1 MGRLVIR
8 LLGLDP
14 GLRAT
19 GWGLIDV
26 DGNTLSAVA
35 NGTVKAN
42 DKLQMA
48 ERLHHIF
55 SEIGKVIGAYQPG
68 ECAIEETFVN
78 KNPTSTL
85 KLGHA
90 RAAAMLAAAEAGL
103 PVCEYTPNAVKKA
116 VVGAGHAG
124 KEQVASMVKML
135 LPGAAAESADAADAL
150 AVAICH
156 AHHRATN
163 VRMAEAVAASQAVGQ
178 NR

>member
-1 MGRLVIR
+1 MAIR

-19 GWGLIDV
+19 GWGIVDA

-35 NGTVKAN
+35 NGTGCAN
-42 DKLQMA
+42 DKAPLA
-48 ERLHHIF
+48 ERLHFIF
-55 SEIGKVIGAYQPG
+55 SEVGKIIRDHEPN

-78 KNPTSTL
+78 KNPASTL

-90 RAAAMLAAAEAGL
+90 RAAAMLSAAEAGL
-103 PVCEYTPNAVKKA
+103 LVVEYTPNAVKKA

-124 KEQVASMVKML
+124 KQQVEAMVRML
-135 LPGAAAESADAADAL
+135 LPGHAPESSDAADAL

-156 AHHRATN
+156 AHHRVSAD
-163 VRMAEAVAASQAVGQ
+163 RMSKAIAGGQ
-178 NR
+178 SR